1 MRIYSGPDQA
11 LKRYLTLFYGIT
23 LGLAL
28 LLAILA
34 ISFNGK
40 AGSDPAAST
49 QTVVAQAIAPT
60 QGSTEVHS
68 LSKPTAVPPIP
79 PTPNEETPSPLG
91 VSGTDLQGVQ
101 VTLWH
106 PWSGSSKAALQ
117 NILDEFNLTNQWG
130 IHARASSYNGFG
142 ALDEA
147 VDTAIMSGTL
157 PEVVVDYGYQ
167 AQRWNGDGVLADL
180 TPYVDDPVW
189 GLTSDEQADFYPEFW
204 KEDLIKTGSSSETIR
219 LGIPFYR
226 SAYLLFYN
234 QSWARELGFSNPP
247 TTVEQFTAQACAA
260 AGAVTA
266 QGNKSDQGK
275 GGWLITPQPGALAG
289 WIYAF
294 GGQITNPNA
303 EGYLFNT
310 PQTEQ
315 AFESIKGWVDKGCA
329 WSDAMVDAQSE
340 FANRQALFR
349 VGSLFD
355 IPAQQQALSQAGSSD
370 HWAVIPFPSR
380 NQAVVDTYG
389 PSLLLTRSTP
399 EQQLAAWL
407 VVKWLLY
414 PPNQAQWVSELGT
427 YPTRQSTLNY
437 LDENAAQNPMWAQA
451 LSLLPVTR
459 SEPSLESWSE
469 MRWALNDALGQ
480 LIDLKTTSD
489 QIPTILEN
497 LNLVAADIYDQVR

>member
-1 MRIYSGPDQA
+1 MTGLEKQVRIYSGPDQA

-40 AGSDPAAST
+40 DARDPAAST
-49 QTVVAQAIAPT
+49 QTVVAQTIPPT

-68 LSKPTAVPPIP
+68 LSKPTVVPPIP

-106 PWSGSSKAALQ
+106 PWSGSNKAALQ
-117 NILDEFNLTNQWG
+117 AILDEFNRTNQWG
-130 IHARASSYNGFG
+130 IHVRASSYNGFG
-142 ALDEA
+142 ELDEA

-204 KEDLIKTGSSSETIR
+204 TEDLAQASSSSETMR

-234 QSWARELGFSNPP
+234 QSWARELGFTNPP
-247 TTVEQFTAQACAA
+247 TTAEQFTAQACAA
-260 AGAVTA
+260 AGAVAA
-266 QGNKSDQGK
+266 QGNKSDQSK

-303 EGYLFNT
+303 EGYLFST

-329 WSDAMVDAQSE
+329 WSDRQADPQSE
-340 FANRQALFR
+340 FANRQALFV

-355 IPAQQQALSQAGSSD
+355 IPAQQEAFTQVWQQRSLGGDPVPIPQPGSGGYIWS
-370 HWAVIPFPSR
+370 I
-380 NQAVVDTYG
+380 
-389 PSLLLTRSTP
+389 
-399 EQQLAAWL
+399 LAAH
-407 VVKWLLY
+407 
-414 PPNQAQWVSELGT
+414 P
-427 YPTRQSTLNY
+427 
-437 LDENAAQNPMWAQA
+437 LDA
-451 LSLLPVTR
+451 
-459 SEPSLESWSE
+459 
-469 MRWALNDALGQ
+469 
-480 LIDLKTTSD
+480 
-489 QIPTILEN
+489 
-497 LNLVAADIYDQVR
+497 